1 MNLGD
6 WCEAWGSATFR
17 DNGIGADVLFDL
29 AEADFESWA
38 SSWGTAGG

>member
-1 MNLGD
+1 LVRSLGLGQYD
-6 WCEAWGSATFR
+6 ATFR